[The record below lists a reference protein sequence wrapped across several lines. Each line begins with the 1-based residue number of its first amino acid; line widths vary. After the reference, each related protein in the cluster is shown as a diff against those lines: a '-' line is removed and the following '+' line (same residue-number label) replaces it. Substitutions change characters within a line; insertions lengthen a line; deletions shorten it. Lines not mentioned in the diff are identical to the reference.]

1 MKRFA
6 SLRDKD
12 FWKFV
17 GVMTLISLGAVGVVV
32 LAWWLVIRA
41 VFY

>member
-17 GVMTLISLGAVGVVV
+17 CVMALISLGAIGLVV
-32 LAWWLVIRA
+32 LAWWLVIRTI
-41 VFY
+41 V